1 MLPRDRGDNPAVAA
15 AEASPDVGAEA
26 KRKSVRNPIELAK
39 SKALRQHEKHEQGEF
54 RRELGVVI
62 YNFDKKEQV
71 PSPCSKLFGTTSA
84 QLAVDVGI
92 ALFRGLITT

>member
-1 MLPRDRGDNPAVAA
+1 MAA
-15 AEASPDVGAEA
+15 AEANFDVGADA

-54 RRELGVVI
+54 RRELGVII

-71 PSPCSKLFGTTSA
+71 ITVTFEAWFCTRLFVPRQHSTPSTPSP
-84 QLAVDVGI
+84 
-92 ALFRGLITT
+92 